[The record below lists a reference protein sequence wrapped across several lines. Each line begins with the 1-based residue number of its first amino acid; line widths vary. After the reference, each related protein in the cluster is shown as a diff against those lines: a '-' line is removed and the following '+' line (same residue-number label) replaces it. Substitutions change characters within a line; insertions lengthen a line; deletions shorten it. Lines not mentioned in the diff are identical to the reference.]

1 MKALYKMNEARSLL
15 LEEQVKKCDA
25 LRRTMEPDPEPRGG
39 ERGRCR
45 RAKPSDMNAHLWPS
59 VSPFNPRFPVAVLGL
74 LRTWFSCALIHR
86 TCRYGVHYEQGGP
99 ISNPRMSH
107 P

>member
-39 ERGRCR
+39 ERGRCW
-45 RAKPSDMNAHLWPS
+45 RAKPSDAAFAKW
-59 VSPFNPRFPVAVLGL
+59 
-74 LRTWFSCALIHR
+74 
-86 TCRYGVHYEQGGP
+86 E
-99 ISNPRMSH
+99 
-107 P
+107 